1 MRYFIVEISEDDFP
15 PEMCKQNLR
24 EALYHGL
31 PTKHEI
37 REIPEVT
44 HRADGTERMTF
55 AQREKLW
62 SLCGGYNVPF
72 RENDY
77 CPTQFSE
84 KAPIMYEGWVGGISD
99 PQKTIYVAVEPN
111 GRSHS

>member
-15 PEMCKQNLR
+15 PEMCEQNLR

-55 AQREKLW
+55 AQRETLW
-62 SLCGGYNVPF
+62 RVCGGYNVPF
-72 RENDY
+72 REDDY
-77 CPTQFSE
+77 FNVDYFGQT
-84 KAPIMYEGWVGGISD
+84 MLEGWIGGLGQQSVKKTVYVG
-99 PQKTIYVAVEPN
+99 VEKN
-111 GRSHS
+111 GDAHS